1 MRRKV
6 IIAFVLVACVVA
18 GLLLWR
24 DQAQTRT
31 LSDGSRLVLSG
42 VRVGRTN
49 VYLHGGF
56 LSRSIGRFVP
66 SNGLSIAKITIAP
79 PTKVTVSAWSGS
91 NDVLSARF
99 QLYPESG
106 RADDFLKEPF
116 YRKFRLLV
124 IGDDGFSYVHEFH
137 QPYDFKKYDDGIY
150 GYLYARTW
158 PRTSHRLRIRLEE
171 RSTGSSRD
179 FREVATFVIK
189 NPQRVEAERWTVT
202 QPFRT
207 NLPGDVDVEVGE
219 LVVREGAIHSSDIWE
234 NTAELP
240 VRFTS
245 DGQVL
250 TNWGIHSG
258 PMRDATGNPDWFGG
272 IKIFT
277 NGWTVYRMHR
287 VLDPKCPWRF
297 DVNFALDSNY
307 PETNLFEFDAPWPM
321 RGKISTN
328 FGGLPVTIGY
338 VNSDMLA
345 VGLPGKPPHLR
356 LSFVKALNDDGK
368 DLNQF
373 TGSWTQHDF
382 WKMLSMRSQKQ
393 VNVRATVAIHPNYP
407 ATFTLQPRHEK
418 TKGTGDAPPAG
429 TD

>member
-6 IIAFVLVACVVA
+6 IVAVVLVSCVVT

-24 DQAQTRT
+24 DDAQTYT
-31 LSDGSRLVLSG
+31 LPDGSRLVLSR

-49 VYLHGGF
+49 VYLHGSF

-66 SNGLSIAKITIAP
+66 SNGLSIAKIKIAR
-79 PTKVTVSAWSGS
+79 PTKVTVNTWSDS
-91 NDVLSARF
+91 NDVLSAQF
-99 QLYPESG
+99 KLFPASG

-137 QPYDFKKYDDGIY
+137 SPHEFKKYPDGIY
-150 GYLYARTW
+150 AYLHARTW
-158 PRTSHRLRIRLEE
+158 PRTSHHVRIRLEE
-171 RSTGSSRD
+171 RSSSSHRD
-179 FREVATFVIK
+179 FREVATFTVR
-189 NPQRVEAERWTVT
+189 NPQRVEAERWPVS

-207 NLPGDVDVEVGE
+207 NLPGNVEVEVGE

-250 TNWGIHSG
+250 TNWGIHYG
-258 PMRDATGNPDWFGG
+258 PMRDATGNPDWFGA
-272 IKIFT
+272 IKVFT

-297 DVNFALDSNY
+297 DVNFALDSSY
-307 PETNLFEFDAPWPM
+307 AETNLFVFDAPWPM
-321 RGKISTN
+321 SGKISTN
-328 FGGLPVTIGY
+328 FAGLPVTIGY
-338 VNSDMLA
+338 VNTDMLA

-356 LSFVKALNDDGK
+356 LSFVRAMDDEGK
-368 DLNQF
+368 NLAEWS
-373 TGSWTQHDF
+373 GSWTQHDF
-382 WKMLSMRSQKQ
+382 WKMLSVRSQKQ
-393 VNVRATVAIHPNYP
+393 VSVRATVAIHPNYP
-407 ATFTLQPRHEK
+407 ASFTLQPRYENAK
-418 TKGTGDAPPAG
+418 EASLVRPVSDP
-429 TD
+429 

>member
-1 MRRKV
+1 M
-6 IIAFVLVACVVA
+6 AFVLVACVVT

-24 DQAQTRT
+24 DDAQTRE

-49 VYLHGGF
+49 VYSHGTF

-66 SNGLSIAKITIAP
+66 SNGLSIAKIKIAP
-79 PTKVTVSAWSGS
+79 PTKVMVSAWSDS
-91 NDVLSARF
+91 NDVLSAQF
-99 QLYPESG
+99 QLYPSSA

-137 QPYDFKKYDDGIY
+137 RPYEFKQHPDGIF
-150 GYLYARTW
+150 GYLYARAW

-171 RSTGSSRD
+171 RSTASSRD
-179 FREVATFVIK
+179 FREVATFAVK
-189 NPQRVEAERWTVT
+189 NPQRVEAARWPVM

-207 NLPGDVDVEVGE
+207 NLPGNVEVEVGE

-245 DGQVL
+245 NGQVL
-250 TNWGIHSG
+250 TNWGIHYG
-258 PMRDATGNPDWFGG
+258 PIRDATGNPDSFGA

-307 PETNLFEFDAPWPM
+307 PETNLFVFDAPWPM
-321 RGKISTN
+321 RGKVSTN
-328 FGGLPVTIGY
+328 FAGLPVTIGY
-338 VNSDMLA
+338 VNTDMLA

-356 LSFVKALNDDGK
+356 LSFVKAMDDEGK
-368 DLNQF
+368 NLAEWS
-373 TGSWTQHDF
+373 GSWTQHDF
-382 WKMLSMRSQKQ
+382 WKMLSVRSQKH

-418 TKGTGDAPPAG
+418 TNGAG
-429 TD
+429 LRILAVPTEAKALK